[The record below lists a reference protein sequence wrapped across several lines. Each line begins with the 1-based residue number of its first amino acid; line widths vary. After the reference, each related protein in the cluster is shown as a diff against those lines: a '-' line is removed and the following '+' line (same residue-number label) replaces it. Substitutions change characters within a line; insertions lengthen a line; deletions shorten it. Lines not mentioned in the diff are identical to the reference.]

1 MNRTLVAVD
10 ATVGVSAQAFAEAWA
25 QEPDAAA
32 AGPVKV
38 EELPEGSFLPGV
50 TELVWVP
57 LAVNLAAAVVYDIVR
72 RVAGRAAHRRE
83 VSEIEIV
90 EFTTASGDR
99 VVVTRA
105 KRESS

>member
-10 ATVGVSAQAFAEAWA
+10 ATVGVSARAFAEAWA

-32 AGPVKV
+32 AGPAKV
-38 EELPEGSFLPGV
+38 EEAQEGTFLPGV
-50 TELVWVP
+50 AELVWVP
-57 LAVNLAAAVVYDIVR
+57 LAVNLAAAVVYDLVR
-72 RVAGRAAHRRE
+72 RVANRAARPRE

-90 EFTTASGDR
+90 EFTTATGDR